1 MDMEYTNLSQ
11 LQGLIA
17 SRVGDICCWVKVEI
31 EQMNC
36 SGGHYYLSLIEKKES
51 GEVLARAQGRIWR
64 YNASIISSFEF
75 ATGVQFK
82 AGISVVLLAK
92 VDYHPVY
99 GLSLTIK
106 EIDQAYS
113 IGQAKLEKQRNIEK
127 LKSEQLLERQKEQLA
142 LPLLPRRVAVITSAD
157 AAGYGDFVKH
167 CADNA
172 YGYCFDFQL
181 FAAVVQGQGAPAS
194 LIAALHQATLGDFD
208 VLLILRGGGSEAD
221 LACFDDYSLC
231 REIALCPLPV
241 LTAIGHERDYHI
253 ADMVAFEHFKTPTA
267 LADFL
272 IEWTADVE
280 SALNES
286 VRNIRSLMERAVQ
299 RRQEEL
305 SRSIAGIRYNLA
317 QRIDILQRQLG
328 RELANIRF
336 LLGSRVEGCQRELN
350 RSLGNIRYLVASRL
364 ALMDK
369 DLELRRSAIFSA
381 DPRKILD
388 LGYVLAQDGKGQ
400 LLKSA
405 RALGKGDDF
414 ALRFKDG
421 KWNCEIKEI
430 RYE

>member
-1 MDMEYTNLSQ
+1 MDIEYINLSQ

-17 SRVGDICCWVKVEI
+17 SRLDDLSCWVKVEI
-31 EQMNC
+31 EQMNF

-51 GEVLARAQGRIWR
+51 GEVTARAQGRIWR
-64 YNASIISSFEF
+64 YNASIISAFEF
-75 ATGVQFK
+75 ATGVKFK

-92 VDYHPVY
+92 VEYHPIY
-99 GLSLTIK
+99 GLSLIIR

-113 IGQAKLEKQRNIEK
+113 IGQLHLEKQRTVEK
-127 LKSEQLLERQKEQLA
+127 LKAEGLLERQKEQLA
-142 LPLLPRRVAVITSAD
+142 LPLLPRRVGVISSAD
-157 AAGYGDFVKH
+157 AAGYGDFLKH
-167 CADNA
+167 CADNSF
-172 YGYCFDFQL
+172 GFRFDFQL
-181 FAAVVQGQGAPAS
+181 FSASVQGQGAPSS
-194 LIAALHQATLGDFD
+194 LISALHSAAAQDFD

-241 LTAIGHERDYHI
+241 LTAIGHERDLHI

-272 IEWTADVE
+272 VEWTSDVE
-280 SALNES
+280 EEIRES
-286 VRNIRSLMERAVQ
+286 LRSIRSSLDRAVQ

-305 SRSIAGIRYNLA
+305 SRSLAGIRFTLA
-317 QRIDILQRQLG
+317 QRVEQLQRQLV
-328 RELANIRF
+328 RELNNIRF
-336 LLGSRVEGCQRELN
+336 LLGSRLEVQQNEVK
-350 RSLGNIRYLVASRL
+350 RSLGNIRYMVAGRL

-369 DLELRRSAIFSA
+369 DLELRRSHIFEA
-381 DPRKILD
+381 NPRRILD
-388 LGYVLAQDGKGQ
+388 LGYVLAQDGNGK

-405 RALGKGDDF
+405 KALEKGEDF

-430 RYE
+430 KYE